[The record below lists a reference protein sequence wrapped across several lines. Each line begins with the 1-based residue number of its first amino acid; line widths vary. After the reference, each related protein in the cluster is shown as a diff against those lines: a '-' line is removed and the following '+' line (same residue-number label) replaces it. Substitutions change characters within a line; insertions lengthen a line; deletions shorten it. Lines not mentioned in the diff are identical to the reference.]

1 MRVLKWVFLALYIC
15 IVLGLFGFSYS
26 GKIDWFL
33 LGILK
38 GNLSWTIFLL
48 AIAVVSQLI
57 FLFGAGTIE
66 LCRPIRRRRL
76 IAPVIIASL
85 MMAILVAVLCLSL
98 AELIKVESENWV
110 SYILWIIFGFNWLIW
125 GFFFFIYSQ
134 GVERYR
140 TLRKFVTIILAGSL
154 VELLAVV
161 PSHIVVSRRPGCFVG
176 LCTAWGIIGGMYV
189 MLWAFGPGVILLF
202 LREKRR
208 IELKES
214 KKPRKIA
221 TY

>member
-1 MRVLKWVFLALYIC
+1 MRILRWVFLTLYVC

-26 GKIDWFL
+26 KNIDWFF
-33 LGILK
+33 LGIL
-38 GNLSWTIFLL
+38 GGDLFWTIFLL
-48 AIAVVSQLI
+48 AIMVVSQLI

-66 LCRPIRRRRL
+66 LCRPIRRHRL

-85 MMAILVAVLCLSL
+85 MMAILVVTLCLSL
-98 AELIKVESENWV
+98 MELIKVGGEHFPHN
-110 SYILWIIFGFNWLIW
+110 LWIIFGFSWLIW
-125 GFFFFIYSQ
+125 GVFFFIYSQ

-140 TLRKFVTIILAGSL
+140 TLRRFITIILTGSL
-154 VELLAVV
+154 VELLAAI

-176 LCTAWGIIGGMYV
+176 FLTMWGIIGGMYV

-202 LREKRR
+202 LHEKRR

-214 KKPRKIA
+214 EKPRKIA